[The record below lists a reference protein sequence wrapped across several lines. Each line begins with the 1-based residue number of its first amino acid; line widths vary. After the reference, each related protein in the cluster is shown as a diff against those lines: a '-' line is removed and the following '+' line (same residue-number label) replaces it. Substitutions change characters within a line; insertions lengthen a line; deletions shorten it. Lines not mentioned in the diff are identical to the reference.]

1 MIPFTRIMTI
11 VMFAALCFL
20 LILPLAIA
28 RHQLV
33 IAVGICV
40 LFVFYLAA
48 QYLLWRRMK
57 PRS

>member
-11 VMFAALCFL
+11 VMFAVLCFA

-28 RHQLV
+28 RHNLV

-40 LFVFYLAA
+40 LFAAYLAA
-48 QYLLWRRMK
+48 QFMLWRRMK
-57 PRS
+57 PRA

>member
-11 VMFAALCFL
+11 VMFGALCFV

-28 RHQLV
+28 RHNLV

-40 LFVFYLAA
+40 LFIAYLAA
-48 QYLLWRRMK
+48 QLVLWRRMK
-57 PRS
+57 PRA

>member
-11 VMFAALCFL
+11 VMFAALCFV
-20 LILPLAIA
+20 LIVPLALQ

-40 LFVFYLAA
+40 LFVCYLAA
-48 QYLLWRRMK
+48 NLVLWRRMK